1 MIHVE
6 GTRALTCRA
15 PVQKMSGAFLDMA
28 IATGAPVV
36 PVRFAGGLPVEPL
49 TAKLEYPVGMG
60 GQQITIGA
68 AIPPAELASLPYK
81 ERKERV
87 IDAINGLG
95 APASGELPLPPDP
108 GFAAAAREWAERTG
122 ASQEHAALFE
132 TLRRLEAPG
141 VEVSLLLSGARDGSL
156 ALRDDPQGR
165 WLAELARRLYGPRGP
180 QVSLAG

>member
-15 PVQKMSGAFLDMA
+15 PVEKMSGAFLDMA

-49 TAKLEYPVGMG
+49 AAKLEYPFGMG

-68 AIPPAELASLPYK
+68 AILPAELASLPYK

-87 IDAINGLG
+87 IDAINASAPRRPGRRRSRPT
-95 APASGELPLPPDP
+95 PASPRPP
-108 GFAAAAREWAERTG
+108 RQWASRTG
-122 ASQEHAALFE
+122 ASPEHAALFE
-132 TLRRLEAPG
+132 TLRRLETPG
-141 VEVSLLLSGARDGSL
+141 EEIALLLAGAREGQL
-156 ALRDDPQGR
+156 LLRDDERGR
-165 WLAELARRLYGPRGP
+165 WLAELAHRLYGPHGP
-180 QVSLAG
+180 AVSLAG